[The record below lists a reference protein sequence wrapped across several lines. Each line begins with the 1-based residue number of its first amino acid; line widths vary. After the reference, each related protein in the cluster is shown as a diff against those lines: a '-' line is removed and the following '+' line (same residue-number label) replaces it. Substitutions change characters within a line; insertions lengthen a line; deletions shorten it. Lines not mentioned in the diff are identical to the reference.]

1 MGVVKFPKV
10 LQSKDRVSCGANIL
24 VLPVCCYAS
33 VRGLDVGKDNP
44 GKGTVRIYGRLRAIT
59 CANIGTVLVHI
70 DHSHIMQ
77 STTQP
82 LHKIHHL

>member
-1 MGVVKFPKV
+1 MGVVKFPEV
-10 LQSKDRVSCGANIL
+10 LLSEDRVGCGANIL
-24 VLPVCCYAS
+24 VLSVCRYGS

-70 DHSHIMQ
+70 DHSRIMQ
-77 STTQP
+77 STKKP
-82 LHKIHHL
+82 CHKIHHL